1 MKSLG
6 YDAIID
12 VNDKKF
18 SGYKTSS
25 PLITFNNA
33 KTTVQSVRE
42 VGEAEIQKAAQK
54 GYMDITVKSLLPQAA
69 GTAGAAGLVAAGMK
83 ALDTRSDNE
92 IVRRYRVE
100 HPNTTLSYNEI
111 LRNELRE

>member
-1 MKSLG
+1 M
-6 YDAIID
+6 
-12 VNDKKF
+12 NDKKF

-25 PLITFNNA
+25 PLITFNSA

-69 GTAGAAGLVAAGMK
+69 GTAGTYGLVLAGMK
-83 ALDTRSDNE
+83 ALQTRSDNE
-92 IVRRYRVE
+92 VVRKYRAE
-100 HPNTTLSYNEI
+100 HPNSKLSYEEI
-111 LRNELRE
+111 LRNELEQ